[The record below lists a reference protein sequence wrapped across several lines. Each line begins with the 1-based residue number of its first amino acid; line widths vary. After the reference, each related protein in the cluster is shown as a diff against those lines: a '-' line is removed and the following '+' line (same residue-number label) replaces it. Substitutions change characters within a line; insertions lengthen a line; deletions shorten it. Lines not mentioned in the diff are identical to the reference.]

1 MKIET
6 CAGTISMHVP
16 RAAPPGAHESRGTR
30 HVWNN
35 TRLTKQHTKDSHGNA
50 AYTPI
55 GPGNILCGRPA
66 GRLVP
71 DGTSTRARTALTW
84 DVWVSK
90 VGARQ
95 QAEAQR
101 LPHHADA
108 EAAAAEP
115 VLPLES
121 GLGG

>member
-1 MKIET
+1 MR
-6 CAGTISMHVP
+6 P
-16 RAAPPGAHESRGTR
+16 RRVRTNLVARDM
-30 HVWNN
+30 WNN

-71 DGTSTRARTALTW
+71 DGTSTRARTELTW

-121 GLGG
+121 RLGG